1 MLRRHCS
8 HIIILPF
15 CSVFF
20 YISLMKKITTRQQAI
35 YNYVKEFILLNK
47 FPPTIRE
54 IGEKFNIKSTN
65 GVRDAFLSLEKT
77 GLIKKFSR
85 QARSIELL
93 QSAPSLAST
102 IYVPLIGRIAAGTPI
117 LAEENIECALTMD
130 KSVLPHSGQI
140 FALRVQGDS
149 MTGDGI
155 LSEDLAIIRM
165 QKNAERGQIIAA
177 IIDGEA
183 TLKHYYPAENG
194 IELRASNPAYLP
206 IIVGEGENF
215 SIAGILAGVI
225 RKC

>member
-1 MLRRHCS
+1 
-8 HIIILPF
+8 
-15 CSVFF
+15 
-20 YISLMKKITTRQQAI
+20 MKKITMRQQAI
-35 YNYVKEFILLNK
+35 YSYIKEFILLHK

-54 IGEKFNIKSTN
+54 IGEKFDIKSTN
-65 GVRDAFLSLEKT
+65 GVRDSLLSLEKK

-93 QSAPSLAST
+93 QGPQLLASAV
-102 IYVPLIGRIAAGTPI
+102 YVPLIGRIAAGTPI
-117 LAEENIECALTMD
+117 LAEENVEDTLAMD
-130 KSVLPHSGQI
+130 KALLPRSGQI

-177 IIDGEA
+177 IIDGET

-194 IELRASNPAYLP
+194 IELKASNPAYSP
-206 IIVGEGENF
+206 IIIGEGENF
-215 SIAGILAGVI
+215 SIAGILAGII

>member
-1 MLRRHCS
+1 MVFANIS
-8 HIIILPF
+8 SNILPF

-20 YISLMKKITTRQQAI
+20 YIFLMKKITTRQQAI
-35 YNYVKEFILLNK
+35 YGYIKEFILLHK

-54 IGEKFNIKSTN
+54 IGEKFDIKSTN
-65 GVRDAFLSLEKT
+65 GVRDALLSLEKK
-77 GLIKKFSR
+77 GLIKKLSR
-85 QARSIELL
+85 RARSIELL
-93 QSAPSLAST
+93 QSTTSLASA

-117 LAEENIECALTMD
+117 LAEENIEDTLAVD
-130 KSVLPHSGQI
+130 KTVIPRSGQI

-155 LSEDLAIIRM
+155 LSDDLAIIRM

-183 TLKHYYPAENG
+183 TLKHYYPAENR
-194 IELRASNPAYLP
+194 IELRASNSAYSP